1 MITTNQKKA
10 VALAT
15 LGLLWGG
22 ILAWEWLAV
31 EEPVRVPLT
40 NVSGP
45 ASTPRTLRGTV
56 DGMHVQLDLLAAV
69 RTQREMTFTTPRNI
83 FALPHPDDPGAVR
96 ANRSALDPGPEQ
108 EAPRQEAVLAGLAEF
123 HYLGFVRMEQGRRK
137 NGEMAVLT
145 KNDDLHV
152 VGIGETVEDRVVVK
166 AITQESVTLQ
176 DRQSRAE
183 HTVLLSEEAPLQP

>member
-1 MITTNQKKA
+1 
-10 VALAT
+10 
-15 LGLLWGG
+15 
-22 ILAWEWLAV
+22 
-31 EEPVRVPLT
+31 
-40 NVSGP
+40 
-45 ASTPRTLRGTV
+45 
-56 DGMHVQLDLLAAV
+56 MHVQLDLLAAV

-96 ANRSALDPGPEQ
+96 TNRSVLDPGSEQ
-108 EAPRQEAVLAGLAEF
+108 EALRQEAVLAGLAEF

>member
-1 MITTNQKKA
+1 MMTTNQKKV
-10 VALAT
+10 VALVA

-22 ILAWEWLAV
+22 ILAWEWLTV

-45 ASTPRTLRGTV
+45 ASAPRAHRGTV
-56 DGMHVQLDLLAAV
+56 DGLHVQLELLAAA

-83 FALPHPDDPGAVR
+83 FASPRPDDSGAAR
-96 ANRSALDPGPEQ
+96 TNQSAHDPGSEQ
-108 EAPRQEAVLAGLAEF
+108 ALHRQVVLDGLAQF
-123 HYLGFVRMEQGRRK
+123 HYLGFVRMEEGFRK
-137 NGEMAVLT
+137 NGELAVLS

-152 VGIGETVEDRVVVK
+152 VRTGETVEDHVVVK

-176 DRQSRAE
+176 DRQSRVE
-183 HTVLLSEEAPLQP
+183 HTVLLSEEAPVQP

>member
-1 MITTNQKKA
+1 
-10 VALAT
+10 
-15 LGLLWGG
+15 LG
-22 ILAWEWLAV
+22 
-31 EEPVRVPLT
+31 
-40 NVSGP
+40 
-45 ASTPRTLRGTV
+45 
-56 DGMHVQLDLLAAV
+56 
-69 RTQREMTFTTPRNI
+69 
-83 FALPHPDDPGAVR
+83 
-96 ANRSALDPGPEQ
+96 
-108 EAPRQEAVLAGLAEF
+108 EF

-183 HTVLLSEEAPLQP
+183 HTVLLSEEAPVQP

>member
-1 MITTNQKKA
+1 
-10 VALAT
+10 
-15 LGLLWGG
+15 
-22 ILAWEWLAV
+22 
-31 EEPVRVPLT
+31 
-40 NVSGP
+40 
-45 ASTPRTLRGTV
+45 
-56 DGMHVQLDLLAAV
+56 MHVQLDLLAAV

-83 FALPHPDDPGAVR
+83 FALPHPDDAGAAR
-96 ANRSALDPGPEQ
+96 ANQSVLDPGSEQ
-108 EAPRQEAVLAGLAEF
+108 EALRQEAVLAGLAEF